1 MQRCGELRHV
11 LSSPDLSLTLKLRLY
26 KVAVCSVLTYG
37 CEGWRLTNPIKRMIN
52 GANSRML
59 SRFTGNSIP
68 QEARPNS
75 TTFDLVKAVR
85 KQRLKWLGCILRAYP
100 NRLVHQA
107 LLAQYQSGMEGTLL
121 MDAPPHNSFDDLV
134 AQARDTM
141 AWQIL
146 VTRL

>member
-1 MQRCGELRHV
+1 
-11 LSSPDLSLTLKLRLY
+11 
-26 KVAVCSVLTYG
+26 
-37 CEGWRLTNPIKRMIN
+37 
-52 GANSRML
+52 ML